1 MATAASLPAVAAVVS
16 IVLRRSRPAFA
27 VSRCLCGILLQAS
40 DAVCTDH
47 DAAEGEG
54 EGEGEGRAA
63 SSSSSRICRMRASGN
78 VRVHRVA
85 ARLSKGPTF
94 GRHLADVLYQ
104 GETFA

>member
-1 MATAASLPAVAAVVS
+1 MATAASSPAVAAVVS

-27 VSRCLCGILLQAS
+27 VSRCLCDILLQAS

-54 EGEGEGRAA
+54 EGRAA
-63 SSSSSRICRMRASGN
+63 SSSSSSLICRMRASGN

>member
-54 EGEGEGRAA
+54 EGRAA
-63 SSSSSRICRMRASGN
+63 SSSSSSLICRMRASGN